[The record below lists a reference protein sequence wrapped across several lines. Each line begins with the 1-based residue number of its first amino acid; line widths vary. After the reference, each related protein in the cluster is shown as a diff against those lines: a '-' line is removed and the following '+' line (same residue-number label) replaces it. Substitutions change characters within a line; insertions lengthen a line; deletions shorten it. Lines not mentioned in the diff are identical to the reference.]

1 MRYRFLGRTGLR
13 VSLLSLG
20 TGGPSQ
26 FGQASGVGEEAAARM
41 LRRAL
46 ELGVN
51 FIDSSS
57 QYGDSETLLG
67 RMLAGVPRSQYLIA
81 TKFPSAIDGRVP
93 SGEEVTASVEGSLG
107 RLGVDAIDLLQF
119 HGVIPELFDEVVETQ
134 LPTAIRLREQGKCR
148 FLGMSENYSRDHYH
162 EAVRR
167 GLEVEAIDAMMI
179 AYSIL
184 SPSAGELVFDRC
196 LERNVGVIDMVAV
209 RRGLSRPEHL
219 RRRIRDAA
227 ERGIIDSGSVDLD
240 DPLGW
245 LLGGDVPSLPAAGY
259 KFAASHPAISTVL
272 TGTANIR
279 HLEANA
285 AAVNGPPLS
294 PEAMARIR
302 QVFGRVRENLGD

>member
-1 MRYRFLGRTGLR
+1 MRYRSLGRTGLQ

-26 FGQASGVGEEAAARM
+26 FGQTTGVGEVDAGRM

-57 QYGDSETLLG
+57 QYGDSESLLG
-67 RMLAGVPRSQYLIA
+67 RILAGVPRDQYLIS
-81 TKFPSAIDGRVP
+81 TKFPSAIDERVP
-93 SGEEVTASVEGSLG
+93 AGEEVAASVEGSLM
-107 RLGVDAIDLLQF
+107 RLGIDEIDLLQF
-119 HGVIPELFDEVVETQ
+119 HGVIPELFEEVMENQ
-134 LPTAIRLREQGKCR
+134 LPTAIRLLEQGKCR
-148 FLGMSENYSRDHYH
+148 SLGLSENYSRDHHH
-162 EAVRR
+162 EVVGRA
-167 GLEVEAIDAMMI
+167 LDVEAIDAMMI

-184 SPSAGELVFDRC
+184 SPSAEDLVFDHC
-196 LERNVGVIDMVAV
+196 LERKVGVIDMVAV

-219 RRRIRDAA
+219 RRRIQDAV
-227 ERGIIDSGSVDLD
+227 ERGVVDADCVDLS

-245 LLGGDVPSLPAAGY
+245 LLEGHVTSLPSAGY
-259 KFAASHPAISTVL
+259 KFAASHPAVATVL
-272 TGTANIR
+272 TGTSNIR
-279 HLEANA
+279 HLEDNA

-302 QVFGRVRENLGD
+302 RIFGRVRENLGD

>member
-1 MRYRFLGRTGLR
+1 MRYRPLGRTGLR

-57 QYGDSETLLG
+57 QYGESETLLG
-67 RMLAGVPRSQYLIA
+67 RMLADVPRDQYLIA

-93 SGEEVTASVEGSLG
+93 SGGEVTASVEGSLA

-119 HGVIPELFDEVVETQ
+119 HGMIPELFDEVVETQ
-134 LPTAIRLREQGKCR
+134 LPTAIRLLEQGKCR
-148 FLGMSENYSRDHYH
+148 FLGMSENYSRDHHH

-167 GLEVEAIDAMMI
+167 GLEVETIDAMMI

-196 LERNVGVIDMVAV
+196 LERKVGVIDMVAV

-219 RRRIRDAA
+219 RRRIREAV
-227 ERGIIDSGSVDLD
+227 ERGVIDAGSVDLG

-245 LLGGDVPSLPAAGY
+245 LLEGDVPSLPAAGY
-259 KFAASHPAISTVL
+259 KFAASHPAVSTVL
-272 TGTANIR
+272 TGTANIG

-302 QVFGRVRENLGD
+302 RVFGRVRENLGD